1 MPPGQEGAIAIKLPL
16 PPGGLVSVWGDD
28 TRFRRSYLE
37 AFPGYYSTGDGG
49 YFDDDGYLFV
59 LGRTDDVMNVAGH
72 RLSSGQIEAMV
83 AEHPGVAEC
92 AVIGVAHQLKG
103 QVPWALV
110 VPTTTYVTRDAELIR
125 EVSHLVR
132 ERVGPI
138 ASLAAVDIVP
148 ALPKTRSGKIIRRSL
163 RQIAEGAEPD
173 VPSTIDNPASLEEI
187 RRLVQPL
194 PQPT

>member
-49 YFDDDGYLFV
+49 YFDDDGYLLV

-125 EVSHLVR
+125 EVSHLAAR
-132 ERVGPI
+132 TSR
-138 ASLAAVDIVP
+138 ADSSLAAVDIVP
-148 ALPKTRSGKIIRRSL
+148 ALPKDTFGQDHSTIAATDRGGRRTRL
-163 RQIAEGAEPD
+163 
-173 VPSTIDNPASLEEI
+173 PSTIDNPASLEEI